1 MLSIFYTSEIEGKPQ
16 AAWDTQPSYQRH
28 SVQEGSVSN
37 QCSWANHCHGL
48 FEVPED
54 CETPTHAHVSL
65 LFTYQTYAHSLVR
78 RRRRRRRFRFPLPA
92 RLSARASP
100 ADGLPPAAKAPIDGA
115 PLGEEDTDR
124 NDSEDCTAGADFA
137 MQGVDLVA
145 YFTLAEGDEPVLG
158 SPSYVSTFAG
168 YSFQF
173 SSATNLALFEVDH
186 HAPAV
191 YMCAAG
197 DTQAVNI
204 EGREE
209 EGGGGLFQYHRAR
222 LPGCDCLCVSC
233 QERRQA
239 WQEARKEM
247 PL

>member
-1 MLSIFYTSEIEGKPQ
+1 
-16 AAWDTQPSYQRH
+16 
-28 SVQEGSVSN
+28 
-37 QCSWANHCHGL
+37 
-48 FEVPED
+48 
-54 CETPTHAHVSL
+54 
-65 LFTYQTYAHSLVR
+65 
-78 RRRRRRRFRFPLPA
+78 
-92 RLSARASP
+92 
-100 ADGLPPAAKAPIDGA
+100 
-115 PLGEEDTDR
+115 
-124 NDSEDCTAGADFA
+124 

-173 SSATNLALFEVDH
+173 SSAKNLALFEVDH
-186 HAPAV
+186 HAPSV

-197 DTQAVNI
+197 DTQAVI
-204 EGREE
+204 SKGGRRR
-209 EGGGGLFQYHRAR
+209 GGGLYQYHRAR
-222 LPGCDCLCVSC
+222 LPGCDRLCVSC